1 MTEPVTEL
9 ATVHAVIT
17 ELAAAVAGAR
27 AALDGATGGSD
38 DQLEMAEM
46 DLLSAQSSIEK
57 ACMMLDVSP
66 SSVGDVRRFLRPA
79 LPGRPA
85 NVVEHSAVLR
95 RVHRPGRRAPGL
107 GQCELFTLPAALNE
121 QHLWR

>member
-1 MTEPVTEL
+1 MTEPATDL

-17 ELAAAVAGAR
+17 ELAAVVAGAR
-27 AALDGATGGSD
+27 AALGGTACGSD

-57 ACMMLDVSP
+57 AFMRLDVSP
-66 SSVGDVRRFLRPA
+66 SSIGDFRRFLRPA
-79 LPGRPA
+79 LPGRPP
-85 NVVEHSAVLR
+85 NVVEYSAFPR

-107 GQCELFTLPAALNE
+107 GQCELFALPAVP
-121 QHLWR
+121 